1 MRKSIWK
8 IGGFLPYVVVVFLN
22 AFTDLGHKIII
33 QNTVFKIYDG
43 ETQIILTAIVNA
55 LILLP
60 FIMLFSPS
68 GFIADRF
75 SKSRV
80 MRISAGLAVIIT
92 LMITLSYYLGM
103 FELAFVM
110 TFLLAVQSA
119 IYSPAKYGYIKELV
133 GNNYITMGNGVVQA
147 VTTVSILSGIFVYSI
162 FFENYLEGVNYQS
175 SSEIL
180 QHIAPIGWLLVF
192 GSVIEFFLAY
202 RLPDTHIE
210 NEKRFSFSSY
220 IRMEYLKKNLMMLH
234 QKEIIFTSILGLS
247 LFWGISQVVLS
258 SFPEYAKNTIGITN
272 TIIVQG
278 MMAVAGIGIVIGSV
292 IAGKVSRNHIEIG
305 TIPLGALGITL
316 SLLLLPSV
324 THPVFLALNFFMFGV
339 ASGLFIVPLNA
350 LIQYHSK
357 EHELGIVLAG
367 NNFIQN
373 VVMFSFLTMTVLF
386 ALMGLESIGLFYLM
400 LLFALGGT
408 LYLLRKMPQSLVQ
421 FLITSIVSV
430 RFKLK
435 VLNFE
440 NFPQAGGVL
449 MLGNHISWV
458 DWALVQMAVPRRVRF
473 VMDRSIYERWYLKR
487 FLDFFAVIP
496 VSPRAMKQAIID
508 VERLLREGE
517 VVCIFPEGTISRNGQ
532 LGSFKRGFEK
542 MVGDADGV
550 ILPFYLRGLWGDP
563 LSRSSERLK
572 ELRRQRH
579 NDVMIAFGKPLNI
592 SSRAREVKQ
601 KVFELSYTS
610 WEQYTTTLSTLPE
623 AWIETAKGKS
633 AKRSV
638 NGYCSVDWRDE
649 KLSHLKMLTGT
660 MLFARRVCKIYGDR
674 VGILMPA
681 SSAGAMINMAALMA
695 GKEVVNLNY
704 TASEKSLRSA
714 LQKSDI
720 RTVYTA
726 SRFLK
731 KLEVKG
737 LDMTSLFDE
746 VEVIDLEAVEGSISK
761 VESLGTLVQARLL
774 PATILKR
781 VCLEKRSNN
790 DVAVIL
796 FSSGSEGEPK
806 GVMLTHRNIMANM
819 AQVFDVLNVREED
832 VILSTLPLFHAFGL
846 TVSTLFPMV
855 NGIPMVCYPDPT
867 NPKGIGRV
875 VARYRASV
883 IFGTSTFYRLYTK
896 SRKIDPLMFQSIRF
910 AIAGAEKLDPFVKQ
924 AFEEKYNREI
934 LEGYGVTESAPV
946 ASVNLPDILETSK
959 FTVQRGNKLGTVGL
973 PLPGTAFRIVDPMT
987 MEELERNEDG
997 LILIGGAQVMK
1008 GYLEDPERTKSVIVE
1023 LDGMRWY
1030 KTGDKGH
1037 IDEDGFLTIVDRYSR
1052 FAKLG
1057 GEMVSLG
1064 AVEAEIKDLLQIP
1077 EMELM
1082 AVALPDDKKG
1092 ERVVVMVSG
1101 IDDVSG
1107 MKATLTKEGMQPLH
1121 LPHAFLLVDEIPKL
1135 GTGKSDFS
1143 SGKKMA
1149 IALLDE

>member
-1 MRKSIWK
+1 MRESIWK
-8 IGGFLPYVVVVFLN
+8 IVGFFPYVVVVFLN

-75 SKSRV
+75 SKSRI
-80 MRISAGLAVIIT
+80 MRVSAGLAVVIT
-92 LMITLSYYLGM
+92 LLITLSYYLGA
-103 FELAFVM
+103 FELAFAM

-133 GNNYITMGNGVVQA
+133 GNNYISMGNGVVQA
-147 VTTVSILSGIFVYSI
+147 VTTVAILSGIFVYSI
-162 FFENYLEGVNYQS
+162 FFEQHLEGIAYHS
-175 SSEIL
+175 SSDIL
-180 QHIAPIGWLLVF
+180 QHIAPVGWMLVL
-192 GSVIEFFLAY
+192 GSLIEFFLAY
-202 RLPDTHIE
+202 RLPDTHVE
-210 NEKRFSFSSY
+210 SGKHFSFSRY
-220 IRMEYLKKNLMMLH
+220 IRMDYLRKNLSMLH
-234 QKEIIFTSILGLS
+234 QKEIIFVSILGLS

-258 SFPEYAKNTIGITN
+258 SFPEYAKNTMGISN

-278 MMAVAGIGIVIGSV
+278 MMAVAGIGIVIGSIV
-292 IAGKVSRNHIEIG
+292 AGKVSHNYIEIG
-305 TIPLGALGITL
+305 TIPLGAVGITL
-316 SLLLLPSV
+316 SLLLLPSIA
-324 THPVFLALNFFMFGV
+324 HPIFIALNFFMFGV

-373 VVMFSFLTMTVLF
+373 VVMFSFLMMTVLF
-386 ALMGLESIGLFYLM
+386 ALMGLESVGLFYLM
-400 LLFALGGT
+400 LLFALAGT
-408 LYLLRKMPQSLVQ
+408 IYLLRKIPQSLAQ
-421 FLITSIVSV
+421 FIIASIVSV

-435 VLNFE
+435 VLDFDH
-440 NFPQAGGVL
+440 FPQTGGVL

-496 VSPRAMKQAIID
+496 ISPRAMKQAILD
-508 VERLLREGE
+508 VETLLKEGE

-542 MVGDADGV
+542 MVGKADAV
-550 ILPFYLRGLWGDP
+550 IMPFYLRGLWGDP

-572 ELRRQRH
+572 ELRRKRH
-579 NDVMIAFGKPLNI
+579 NDVVIAFGKPI
-592 SSRAREVKQ
+592 DIHSRAREVKQ

-610 WEQYTTTLSTLPE
+610 WEQYTASLPTLPE
-623 AWIETAKGKS
+623 AWIDTAKS
-633 AKRSV
+633 APVKRGA
-638 NGYCSVDWRDE
+638 NGYCSVDWGGE
-649 KLSHLKMLTGT
+649 KLSYLKMLTGT
-660 MLFARRVCKIYGDR
+660 MLFARRVRKTYGER

-681 SSAGAMINMAALMA
+681 STAGGMINMAALMA

-704 TASEKSLRSA
+704 TGSEKSLRSA

-731 KLEVKG
+731 KLQAKG
-737 LDMTSLFDE
+737 LDITSLLDE
-746 VEVIDLEAVEGSISK
+746 VEVVDLEALKASIGK
-761 VESLGTLVQARLL
+761 AESLATLLQAKLL
-774 PATILKR
+774 PSFLLKR
-781 VCLEKRSNN
+781 FCLEKRSND

-819 AQVFDVLNVREED
+819 TQVFDVLNVREED
-832 VILSTLPLFHAFGL
+832 VLLSTLPLFHAFGL
-846 TVSTLFPMV
+846 TISTLFPMIK
-855 NGIPMVCYPDPT
+855 GIPMVCYPDPT
-867 NPKGIGRV
+867 NAKGIGRV
-875 VARYRASV
+875 VARYNASV
-883 IFGTSTFYRLYTK
+883 IFGTSTFFRLYTK

-910 AIAGAEKLDPFVKQ
+910 AISGAEKLDPFVKS
-924 AFEEKYNREI
+924 AFEEKYKREI

-946 ASVNLPDILETSK
+946 ASVNLPDILETAG
-959 FTVQRGNKLGTVGL
+959 FTVQQGNKFGTVGM
-973 PLPGTAFRIVDPMT
+973 PLPGTAFRIVDPVT
-987 MEELERNEDG
+987 LEELERNEDG

-1008 GYLEDPERTKSVIVE
+1008 GYLEDPERTASVIVE
-1023 LDGMRWY
+1023 LDGLRWY

-1037 IDEDGFLTIVDRYSR
+1037 IDEDGFLTIIDRYSR

-1064 AVEAEIKDLLQIP
+1064 AVEEEIKDLLRVP

-1082 AVALPDDKKG
+1082 AVALPDEKKG

-1101 IDDVSG
+1101 VDEVSG
-1107 MKATLTKEGMQPLH
+1107 MKAELTKQGMEPLH
-1121 LPHAFLLVDEIPKL
+1121 LPHAILLVDEIPKL

-1143 SGKKMA
+1143 GGKKMA
-1149 IALLDE
+1149 TALLDE